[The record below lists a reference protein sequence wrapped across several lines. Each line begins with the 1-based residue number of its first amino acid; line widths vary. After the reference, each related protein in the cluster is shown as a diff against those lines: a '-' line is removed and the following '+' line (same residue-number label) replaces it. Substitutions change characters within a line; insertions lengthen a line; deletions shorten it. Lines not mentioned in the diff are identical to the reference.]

1 MKLELKD
8 VNMRVIDQ
16 RIGAGIGGFDTVIR
30 LIHEPTGIVIEMPRL
45 TRSQSGDRQAA
56 LDALEMALTHVPART
71 ALQEKGGRG

>member
-56 LDALEMALTHVPART
+56 LDALEMVLTHVPART
-71 ALQEKGGRG
+71 ALQEKGERG